1 MQDRINKV
9 VPGTGI
15 RASWGNDV
23 IDQLRRLHLIPG
35 NGIKISTSAKGT
47 VISLDLAEEQINK
60 AEGVVSDVIPCII
73 AQGTENAVEGYQVY
87 LYANG
92 LGESQTDT
100 GKLYLPEVTPSTE
113 LPAGACILAHICEA
127 NFTQSDEQGD
137 DIAPSEGGQ

>member
-47 VISLDLAEEQINK
+47 VISLDKVEESSSSS
-60 AEGVVSDVIPCII
+60 GVAISDVIPCILSSGSSSPI
-73 AQGTENAVEGYQVY
+73 EGYQVE
-87 LYANG
+87 LYAKG
-92 LGESQTDT
+92 FGEAST
-100 GKLYLPEVTPSTE
+100 GGGRLYLPEVTPSTQ
-113 LPAGACILAHICEA
+113 LPMGTAVLAHVCEA

>member
-35 NGIKISTSAKGT
+35 NGIKVSTSAKGT
-47 VISLDLAEEQINK
+47 VISLDKVEETTN
-60 AEGVVSDVIPCII
+60 ESGVAISDVIPCII

-92 LGESQTDT
+92 LGESRTDT
-100 GKLYLPEVTPSTE
+100 GRLYLPEVTPSTE
-113 LPAGACILAHICEA
+113 LPAGACILAHVCEA

>member
-1 MQDRINKV
+1 MNDRINKV

-47 VISLDLAEEQINK
+47 VISLDKVEETTN
-60 AEGVVSDVIPCII
+60 ESGVAISDVIPCILSSGSSNPI
-73 AQGTENAVEGYQVY
+73 EGYKVY
-87 LYANG
+87 LYAKG
-92 LGESQTDT
+92 FGEEYT
-100 GKLYLPEVTPSTE
+100 GEGRLYLPEVTPSTQ
-113 LPAGACILAHICEA
+113 LPMGTAVLAHVCEA
-127 NFTQSDEQGD
+127 NFTQSDEEGD

>member
-47 VISLDLAEEQINK
+47 VISLDKVEETSN
-60 AEGVVSDVIPCII
+60 ASGVAMSDVVPCII
-73 AQGTENAVEGYQVY
+73 NQTTDDPINGYSVD

-92 LGESQTDT
+92 FQQEST
-100 GKLYLPEVTPSTE
+100 GTGTLYLPEVTTHTR
-113 LPAGACILAHICEA
+113 LPINTAILAHICPA
-127 NFTQSDEQGD
+127 TFTQSDEDGD
-137 DIAPSEGGQ
+137 EVGG